1 MIDPTTG
8 GIAGIAVLFLLI
20 ALRCPIG
27 LAMII
32 VGFGGFAAIAGF
44 APAISIIENGPFE
57 VASNY
62 SFTMIPLFMLMGG
75 FAARARIS
83 TDLFEAARTLIGHWR
98 GGLAMAAISASAGFS
113 TICGSSVATAA
124 TMTRVSLSEMRANGY
139 SARFAT
145 GALAA
150 GGTLGIMIPPS
161 IALLL
166 YGLITEQSV
175 ATMFLAGFLP
185 GLLAFLMYLAT
196 VVITMRLRP
205 DWAAAP
211 VARRTGTVPQ
221 ALRQLL
227 PVLLVFG
234 VVMGGIYGSVF
245 TPTEAAGVGAAIT
258 LVMAVVRGGMRWGG
272 FVETIKETLVVSSM
286 IFTILI
292 GAEVFG
298 YFLSVSQLS
307 FALVGFIEG
316 LGLPPVGVLLFIIV
330 FYMVLGC
337 FMDSLAMIL
346 LTVPIFYPLIVAN
359 GFDPV
364 WFGIIAVVTVELG
377 LITPPVGMNL
387 FVIKSVAPDVP
398 LSEIMIGVT
407 PFVVTDIV
415 RLGVLLAFPT
425 ISLLLPR
432 LLG

>member
-44 APAISIIENGPFE
+44 APAISIIENGPYE

>member
-8 GIAGIAVLFLLI
+8 GIVGIAVLFLLI

-27 LAMII
+27 LAMIV

-407 PFVVTDIV
+407 PFVITDIV

>member
-1 MIDPTTG
+1 
-8 GIAGIAVLFLLI
+8 
-20 ALRCPIG
+20 
-27 LAMII
+27 
-32 VGFGGFAAIAGF
+32 
-44 APAISIIENGPFE
+44 
-57 VASNY
+57 
-62 SFTMIPLFMLMGG
+62 MLMGG

-83 TDLFEAARTLIGHWR
+83 TDLFEAAKTLIGHWR

-196 VVITMRLRP
+196 IVITMRLRP

-211 VARRTGTVPQ
+211 LARRTGTVPQ

-258 LVMAVVRGGMRWGG
+258 LVMAVMRGGMRWGG

-407 PFVVTDIV
+407 PFVITDIV

>member
-44 APAISIIENGPFE
+44 APAISIIENGPYE

-83 TDLFEAARTLIGHWR
+83 TDLFEAAKTLIGHWR

-407 PFVVTDIV
+407 PFVITDIV

>member
-27 LAMII
+27 LAMIV

-44 APAISIIENGPFE
+44 APAISIIENGPYE

>member
-44 APAISIIENGPFE
+44 DPAISIIENGPFE

-185 GLLAFLMYLAT
+185 GLLAFLMY
-196 VVITMRLRP
+196 
-205 DWAAAP
+205 WAAAP

>member
-1 MIDPTTG
+1 
-8 GIAGIAVLFLLI
+8 
-20 ALRCPIG
+20 
-27 LAMII
+27 
-32 VGFGGFAAIAGF
+32 
-44 APAISIIENGPFE
+44 
-57 VASNY
+57 
-62 SFTMIPLFMLMGG
+62 
-75 FAARARIS
+75 
-83 TDLFEAARTLIGHWR
+83 
-98 GGLAMAAISASAGFS
+98 
-113 TICGSSVATAA
+113 
-124 TMTRVSLSEMRANGY
+124 
-139 SARFAT
+139 
-145 GALAA
+145 
-150 GGTLGIMIPPS
+150 
-161 IALLL
+161 
-166 YGLITEQSV
+166 
-175 ATMFLAGFLP
+175 
-185 GLLAFLMYLAT
+185 
-196 VVITMRLRP
+196 
-205 DWAAAP
+205 
-211 VARRTGTVPQ
+211 
-221 ALRQLL
+221 
-227 PVLLVFG
+227 
-234 VVMGGIYGSVF
+234 VF

>member
-44 APAISIIENGPFE
+44 DPAISIIENGPYE

>member
-8 GIAGIAVLFLLI
+8 GIAGLAALFLLI

-32 VGFGGFAAIAGF
+32 VGFCGFAAIGGLQ
-44 APAISIIENGPFE
+44 PAMSIIENGPYE

-75 FAARARIS
+75 FAARARVS
-83 TDLFEAARTLIGHWR
+83 TDLFEASKVLIGHWR

-124 TMTRVSLSEMRANGY
+124 TMTRVSLPEMRANGY
-139 SARFAT
+139 SDRLAA
-145 GALAA
+145 GSLAA

-175 ATMFLAGFLP
+175 AKMFLAGFLP
-185 GLLAFLMYLAT
+185 GVLAYLLYLGAIVVT
-196 VVITMRLRP
+196 VRLRP
-205 DWAAAP
+205 EWAGATGLKS
-211 VARRTGTVPQ
+211 TGTALQ
-221 ALRQLL
+221 ALRKLL

-234 VVMGGIYGSVF
+234 VVMGGIYGSIF

-258 LVMAVVRGGMRWGG
+258 LVMAVVRGGMRWQG
-272 FVETIKETLVVSSM
+272 FVDTIKETLAVSSM

-307 FALVGFIEG
+307 FALVSFIES
-316 LGLPPVGVLLFIIV
+316 LGLPPAGVLLLILL
-330 FYMVLGC
+330 FYLVLGC

-359 GFDPV
+359 GFDPI
-364 WFGIIAVVTVELG
+364 WFGVIAVVAVELG

-398 LSEIMIGVT
+398 MAEIMIGVM
-407 PFVVTDIV
+407 PFVITDVI
-415 RLGVLLAFPT
+415 RLVILLAFPA
-425 ISLLLPR
+425 ISLLLPN
-432 LLG
+432 LIG

>member
-8 GIAGIAVLFLLI
+8 GIVGIAVLFLLI

-27 LAMII
+27 LAMIV

-44 APAISIIENGPFE
+44 APAISIIENGPYE

>member
-8 GIAGIAVLFLLI
+8 GIVGIAVLFLLI

-27 LAMII
+27 LAMIV

-44 APAISIIENGPFE
+44 APAISIIENGPYE

-83 TDLFEAARTLIGHWR
+83 TDLFEAARTLIGQWR